1 MHITDLIYLEKN
13 QKKNRT
19 HQTRCLWAK
28 GTFFVL
34 DAEVDIIFLLR
45 LLSLVK
51 SKWRMNSDLSERN
64 KEAISSFSV
73 SQDRLSLFLF
83 LSPCLHSLSLN
94 FIASLFLCL
103 SFLCFLSF
111 SFLRVVIF
119 LFFLKRL
126 VSFYTERLQQCFN
139 VLKHYSLSLLNGVV
153 AIPNNVI
160 YRFLT

>member
-1 MHITDLIYLEKN
+1 MHITYLIYLKKKN

-19 HQTRCLWAK
+19 HQRRCLWAE
-28 GTFFVL
+28 GTLFIL
-34 DAEVDIIFLLR
+34 DAEVGIIFLLR

-51 SKWRMNSDLSERN
+51 SKWWMNSDLSERN
-64 KEAISSFSV
+64 RKVISSFFV

-103 SFLCFLSF
+103 SFLYFLSF

-119 LFFLKRL
+119 FFFKA
-126 VSFYTERLQQCFN
+126 VSFLLYRKAPN
-139 VLKHYSLSLLNGVV
+139 SVLMYWNIIV
-153 AIPNNVI
+153 
-160 YRFLT
+160 

>member
-13 QKKNRT
+13 QKNNRT
-19 HQTRCLWAK
+19 HQRRCLQAE

-34 DAEVDIIFLLR
+34 DAEVGIIFLLR

-103 SFLCFLSF
+103 SF
-111 SFLRVVIF
+111 SFLHVVIF
-119 LFFLKRL
+119 CFFLKWL

-153 AIPNNVI
+153 ALPNNVI
-160 YRFLT
+160 YCFLT

>member
-19 HQTRCLWAK
+19 HQCLWAK

-73 SQDRLSLFLF
+73 S
-83 LSPCLHSLSLN
+83 
-94 FIASLFLCL
+94 
-103 SFLCFLSF
+103 
-111 SFLRVVIF
+111 
-119 LFFLKRL
+119 
-126 VSFYTERLQQCFN
+126 
-139 VLKHYSLSLLNGVV
+139 
-153 AIPNNVI
+153 
-160 YRFLT
+160 

>member
-19 HQTRCLWAK
+19 HQRCCLWAK

-34 DAEVDIIFLLR
+34 DTKVGIIFLLR

-51 SKWRMNSDLSERN
+51 SKWRMNSNLSERN
-64 KEAISSFSV
+64 REVISSFSV

-83 LSPCLHSLSLN
+83 LSPCLHSLSLD
-94 FIASLFLCL
+94 FIASLFLYL
-103 SFLCFLSF
+103 SFLSF

-119 LFFLKRL
+119 CFFKA
-126 VSFYTERLQQCFN
+126 VSFLLYREAPN
-139 VLKHYSLSLLNGVV
+139 SVLMY
-153 AIPNNVI
+153 
-160 YRFLT
+160 

>member
-19 HQTRCLWAK
+19 HQRCCLWAK

-34 DAEVDIIFLLR
+34 DAEVSIIFLLR

-51 SKWRMNSDLSERN
+51 SKWRMNSDLRERN
-64 KEAISSFSV
+64 REAISSFSV

-83 LSPCLHSLSLN
+83 LSLCLHSLSLD
-94 FIASLFLCL
+94 FIASLFLY
-103 SFLCFLSF
+103 LSF

-119 LFFLKRL
+119 CFFKAVSFFLYRETPN
-126 VSFYTERLQQCFN
+126 S
-139 VLKHYSLSLLNGVV
+139 VLMY
-153 AIPNNVI
+153 
-160 YRFLT
+160 